1 MYENLLGEKKSK
13 TFRNYEMC
21 GAVFVSIAASVL
33 HFLYEWSGEEVWAS
47 LFSAVNES
55 VWEHMKIFSLPYVV
69 WAFVELCCI
78 RIPFKR
84 FVSGKVLSLYFMLIA
99 MPVLFYAYS
108 GILGKNIAVVDIIS
122 GFVITAI
129 TFIFSYKMI
138 VKAPFIDKYFV
149 LSIFLI
155 VIYYFTIGYFS
166 FLPPKINL
174 FKDPVSGN
182 YGLT

>member
-1 MYENLLGEKKSK
+1 MYENMLGEKKSK
-13 TFRNYEMC
+13 TFRNFEIC

-55 VWEHMKIFSLPYVV
+55 VWEHIKIFSIPYVV

-99 MPVLFYAYS
+99 MPVFFYAY
-108 GILGKNIAVVDIIS
+108 ILS
-122 GFVITAI
+122 GFAI
-129 TFIFSYKMI
+129 TVLTFVLSYKMI
-138 VKAPFIDKYFV
+138 VKAPFIEKYFV

-155 VIYYFTIGYFS
+155 VIYYFMIGYFS
-166 FLPPKINL
+166 YVPPKIDL

-182 YGLT
+182 YGLS